1 MLRFLTLALAAY
13 CYVQPGLALAQ
24 DAKQLVGTWKLAS
37 WQVQYVG
44 EEAREPFGP
53 NPKGRLIVAP
63 DGYWSVIIAKAN
75 RKPATNNAERAALL
89 RSMVAYT
96 GRFTVE
102 GDKIT
107 SPVDISWNEVNTG
120 RNQTRFFKMEGEK
133 LVIQMPEA
141 GERAQSGQ
149 AGQEHADLGTGALS
163 VGGGR
168 GFWRAS
174 FLLGP
179 VAGPLPHGRDQ
190 RHPPTRVRSSCRSTL
205 IYALPAG
212 GRL

>member
-107 SPVDISWNEVNTG
+107 IPVDISWNEVNTG

-133 LVIQMPEA
+133 LVIQTPE
-141 GERAQSGQ
+141 Q
-149 AGQEHADLGTGALS
+149 AS
-163 VGGGR
+163 VLNPGK
-168 GFWRAS
+168 
-174 FLLGP
+174 
-179 VAGPLPHGRDQ
+179 
-190 RHPPTRVRSSCRSTL
+190 RVSSTL
-205 IYALPAG
+205 TWE
-212 GRL
+212 RER